1 LKPRTIVTVLES
13 VSAAEDVAFR
23 RALALA
29 HWYDS
34 DLHVLHVGSTSRV
47 KRAVEVVRD
56 DLVERTARAAE
67 ASGFAGVNIVPA
79 ILPGRP
85 VRAIA
90 DYTRRVAADL
100 VVVGSHARRS
110 VSHWLKGSFAAAL
123 GNAVASPTIT
133 VPTGGPQRTDATA
146 PFRTILCAI
155 DFSEA
160 SLLALSEALVLA
172 QQSGGRLRVL
182 HVLNGF
188 PYETVYSGSRAF
200 RLIEELPARIAR
212 VNREVESLIPPAA
225 LNWSEIEVA
234 TVAGAAHTA
243 IAAAASEWRSDL
255 VVLGLPRRSRLEQ
268 FLAGSTVHSV
278 LRRTTSP
285 VLLVPGP
292 PKVSLFRSGEHDGR
306 FALHPSAG
314 RLVRA

>member
-13 VSAAEDVAFR
+13 VSAAKDVAFR

-34 DLHVLHVGSTSRV
+34 DLHVLHIGSTSRV

-67 ASGFAGVNIVPA
+67 ASGLAGVNIVPA
-79 ILPGRP
+79 ILPGRS

-100 VVVGSHARRS
+100 VVVGSHARS

-155 DFSEA
+155 DFSKA

-200 RLIEELPARIAR
+200 RLIEDLPERIAR

-225 LNWSEIEVA
+225 LNWSEVEVA

-292 PKVSLFRSGEHDGR
+292 PKVSLFRSGEHDER

>member
-1 LKPRTIVTVLES
+1 M
-13 VSAAEDVAFR
+13 
-23 RALALA
+23 
-29 HWYDS
+29 
-34 DLHVLHVGSTSRV
+34 
-47 KRAVEVVRD
+47 VRD

-67 ASGFAGVNIVPA
+67 ASGFAGVNIIPA
-79 ILPGRP
+79 ILPGRS

-110 VSHWLKGSFAAAL
+110 VSHWLQGSFAAAL

-172 QQSGGRLRVL
+172 QQSGGKLRVL

-188 PYETVYSGSRAF
+188 PYQTVSSVARISTD
-200 RLIEELPARIAR
+200 RELPARIAR

-225 LNWSEIEVA
+225 LNWSEVEVA
-234 TVAGAAHTA
+234 TVAVRLIRRSPRQRPNGAATWLSSA
-243 IAAAASEWRSDL
+243 CLD
-255 VVLGLPRRSRLEQ
+255 
-268 FLAGSTVHSV
+268 
-278 LRRTTSP
+278 
-285 VLLVPGP
+285 VPGSSSSWRDRRCTASC
-292 PKVSLFRSGEHDGR
+292 VARHRRCFSCQ
-306 FALHPSAG
+306 
-314 RLVRA
+314 VRQE